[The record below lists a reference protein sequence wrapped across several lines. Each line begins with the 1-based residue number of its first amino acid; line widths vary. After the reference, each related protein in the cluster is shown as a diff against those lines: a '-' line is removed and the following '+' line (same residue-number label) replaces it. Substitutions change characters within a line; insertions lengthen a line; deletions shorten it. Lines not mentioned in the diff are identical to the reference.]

1 MSVLI
6 AMFMMGSVLAGEIDR
21 GLSDIFEATPSEQP
35 VSVLIFLEDRVD
47 LDRLSSKLDAPD
59 VTFHQRHVT
68 VMDNLR
74 GKASSTQGNLIGYL
88 NGLEASG
95 AIEDYQ
101 TFWLV
106 NAIEA
111 KLTAKQVDIISRR
124 PDVAKIYYNYGIEL
138 IEPVDMTLGDGD
150 VSAAVENGVSVVRA
164 PEVWAMGYTG
174 AGILVSNIDTGVEG
188 DHPALASRWAGV
200 ADARYAGHPEWAWHD
215 PYLGIN
221 DFPYDNGGHGTH
233 TMGTICGGAP
243 GDEIGVAPGALW
255 IASASIDRGGGIERT
270 VADAILSFQ
279 WIANPDG
286 DPGTS
291 WDVPHVC
298 SNSWGVTTGH
308 GYPPCDDLFWSYID
322 ACEVAGTVVI
332 FAAGNE
338 GTGGLRRPGDRATDE
353 YRNTAVAACDGHT
366 AGWPLASFSSI
377 GPTYC
382 TPTSDSAI
390 KPDIAGPG
398 VSVRSAYPGQTYSS
412 MSGTSMAT
420 PHVAGVIALIRE
432 ANLNLS
438 VDDVKQIIFETAYD
452 LGTPGEDIY
461 YGYGMI
467 DAYEAVLLAEG
478 DTTRPHADFT
488 ATPTSGCTPLTVT
501 FTDLSTGE
509 ITSWDW
515 DFGDGGTSTEQNPT
529 YTYNT
534 AGTFTVVLTVT
545 GPGGFDNET
554 KASYIGVY
562 DPPVA
567 DFSALPTTGNS
578 PLNVSFTDIST
589 GSPTSWSWDFGD
601 GVGTSTEQ
609 NPTYTYITPGTY
621 TVTLTA
627 SNACSFDDE
636 IKVDYIN
643 VTTPSYATPPYSTG
657 FELGYL
663 DQYWSAI
670 AHDEGR
676 IQVTTANGPHSGS
689 YHLTM
694 DDLLDGGLYSLN
706 EAWLHVDLGGLSDVE
721 LTFWWTEYA
730 DEDHIED
737 GVFFSDNGG
746 ASFVKV
752 YDLTLGGV
760 YQQIVLDVDV
770 LAAANGLNLTSTFIV
785 KFQQYDN
792 YGITTDGFGFD
803 DISVTSAAAPPV
815 ADFSGTPT
823 SGTVPLLVNF
833 TDLSSGSPTSWSW
846 DFGDGTGTSTDQ
858 NPSYTYT
865 TAGTYTV
872 SLTATNAYGSDTET
886 KVDYITATDQV
897 IYEMHVSNIVVSRLQ
912 TSSAK
917 KIKWQ
922 ATADVTIVDQLGQPL
937 SGATVTGFFN
947 APNTRPRTGTTGAN
961 GVAVLTSKSTPAPPA
976 DWCFEVTDVTHA
988 TYTYDP
994 SSNVVTR
1001 ACESGFV
1008 FSVKTAGSQ
1017 PLPDEFVLKQNRP
1030 NPFNPTT
1037 RITFGLPDACHVNL
1051 SVYNIVGQRVA
1062 TLVEGYL
1069 PAGYHTAKW
1078 DGSSAASGIYLY
1090 HLKAD
1095 NFTSSKKMILMK

>member
-1 MSVLI
+1 MRKYLIPRFFTCILLLTLMSLTGP
-6 AMFMMGSVLAGEIDR
+6 ASSAEIDMN
-21 GLSDIFEATPSEQP
+21 LSDIFEATPSNQP

-47 LDRLSSKLDAPD
+47 LDRMASQLDRPD
-59 VTFHQRHVT
+59 VTFHMRHTT
-68 VMDNLR
+68 VMSALR
-74 GKASSTQGNLIGYL
+74 EKAASTQGNLIGYL
-88 NGLEASG
+88 NGLRASG
-95 AIEDYQ
+95 DIEDFQ

-111 KLTAKQVDIISRR
+111 KLTARQVDIIARR

-138 IEPVDMTLGDGD
+138 IEPVDMTTGGDAT
-150 VSAAVENGVSVVRA
+150 AAVENGVSVVRA
-164 PEVWAMGYTG
+164 PEAWALGYTG

-200 ADARYAGHPEWAWHD
+200 ADSRYAGHPEWAWHD

-221 DFPYDNGGHGTH
+221 DFPYDGGGHGTH

-255 IASASIDRGGGIERT
+255 IASASIDRGGGIDRT

-298 SNSWGVTTGH
+298 SNSWGVTTSH
-308 GYPPCDDLFWSYID
+308 GYPPCDTLFWSYID
-322 ACEVAGTVVI
+322 ACEVAGSVVL

-382 TPTSDSAI
+382 TPTGDPAI

-398 VSVRSAYPGQTYSS
+398 VSVRSAYPGQTYTT

-420 PHVAGVIALIRE
+420 PHVAGVVALVRE

-461 YGYGMI
+461 YGYGMV

-478 DTTRPHADFT
+478 DTTRPRGDFVGN
-488 ATPTSGCTPLTVT
+488 PTSGCTPLTVV

-515 DFGDGGTSTEQNPT
+515 DFGDGGSSTEQNPT

-534 AGTFTVVLTVT
+534 AGSYTVILTVT
-545 GPGGFDNET
+545 GPGGFDTET
-554 KASYIGVY
+554 KAGYIKVY

-567 DFSALPTTGNS
+567 DFSAIPTTGNS
-578 PLNVSFTDIST
+578 PLNVSFTDLSA
-589 GSPTSWSWDFGD
+589 GSPTSWNWDFGD

-609 NPTYTYITPGTY
+609 NPSYTYITPGTY
-621 TVTLTA
+621 TVTLSV
-627 SNACSFDDE
+627 SNACASDDE

-643 VTTPSYATPPYSTG
+643 VTTPSYAVPPYSTG

-663 DQYWSAI
+663 DEYWSAI
-670 AHDEGR
+670 PHDEGR

-694 DDLLDGGLYSLN
+694 DDYLDGGLYSLN
-706 EAWLHVDLGGLSDVE
+706 EAWLHTNLGGLSDVE

-737 GVFFSDNGG
+737 GVFFSDDGG
-746 ASFVKV
+746 VNFTKV
-752 YDLTLGGV
+752 YDLVLGGA
-760 YQQIVLDVDV
+760 YQQIVLDVDA
-770 LAAANGLNLTSTFIV
+770 LAASNGLSLTSTFII

-792 YGITTDGFGFD
+792 YGIATDGFGFD
-803 DISVTSAAAPPV
+803 DISLTSTAAPPL

-823 SGTVPLLVNF
+823 SGDAPLLVNF

-846 DFGDGTGTSTDQ
+846 DFGDGGTSTVQ
-858 NPSYTYT
+858 NPSYTYD
-865 TAGTYTV
+865 TAGVYTV
-872 SLTATNAYGSDTET
+872 SLTVTNAYGSDNET
-886 KVDYITATDQV
+886 KVDFITVTEPV
-897 IYEMHVSNIVVSRLQ
+897 IYKMHVADIVVGRVQ
-912 TSSAK
+912 TAASK
-917 KIKWQ
+917 VKWQ
-922 ATADVTIVDQLGQPL
+922 GTADVTIVTAQGDPL
-937 SGATVTGFFN
+937 PNATVTGVFN
-947 APNTRPRTGTTGAN
+947 NHPGSQSATTGPD
-961 GVAVLTSKSTPAPPA
+961 GVAYLTSKTSPNPPA
-976 DWCFEVTDVTHA
+976 DWCFEVTNVTHA

-994 SSNVVTR
+994 GANVVTY
-1001 ACESGFV
+1001 ACESGYV
-1008 FSVKTAGSQ
+1008 TYARLIAGRS
-1017 PLPDEFVLKQNRP
+1017 LPDRFILEQNHP
-1030 NPFNPTT
+1030 NPFNP
-1037 RITFGLPDACHVNL
+1037 ITSICFALPYSTHV
-1051 SVYNIVGQRVA
+1051 
-1062 TLVEGYL
+1062 E
-1069 PAGYHTAKW
+1069 
-1078 DGSSAASGIYLY
+1078 
-1090 HLKAD
+1090 
-1095 NFTSSKKMILMK
+1095 